1 MQCCLGTM
9 KKLTKDIRVLESS
22 KILELNFRR
31 GNPLFY
37 IHFSLYISTFDI
49 VFNNQPQR
57 RFKMK
62 TIILMVS
69 LMIVSTVSAASA
81 ANTPNVWR
89 IWQTYNPKFSME
101 QFHREIK
108 YLFPGENNISL
119 YVNKKEVPYK
129 SNMNFDGN
137 TNVGA
142 ILKEAYPVSELS
154 PDEVQS
160 YQLAYEAGNWYST
173 KEEALDAV
181 KKLHPNENISDE
193 DILKKYKFYGGDLR
207 MLRLIPFNS
216 VEETP
221 PFKEKLVDW
230 MKQNVLILCSIC
242 AVLAVSGTVKYSL
255 AEVKL
260 EK

>member
-1 MQCCLGTM
+1 
-9 KKLTKDIRVLESS
+9 
-22 KILELNFRR
+22 
-31 GNPLFY
+31 
-37 IHFSLYISTFDI
+37 
-49 VFNNQPQR
+49 
-57 RFKMK
+57 MK

-69 LMIVSTVSAASA
+69 LMMVSTASAASA
-81 ANTPNVWR
+81 ANTPNTPNIWR
-89 IWQTYNPKFSME
+89 IWQTYNPNFSME

-108 YLFPGENNISL
+108 YLFPGETNISLWETNISL

-129 SNMNFDGN
+129 TDVCFDGN
-137 TNVGA
+137 TNVGV
-142 ILKEAYPVSELS
+142 ILKGAYPVSKELS
-154 PDEVQS
+154 RDEVQS
-160 YQLAYEAGNWYST
+160 YQLAYESGNWYST

-207 MLRLIPFNS
+207 MLRLIPFVKKTAS
-216 VEETP
+216 
-221 PFKEKLVDW
+221 FKENVVDWIKVDVVDW